1 MVATVG
7 SIAEQGLV
15 RQWQELLAR
24 HAMVSGALECA
35 LQEKHGIGVSEFEA
49 LEHLAHSDDKCRSA
63 DLTEAV
69 HLSQSATSR
78 LVARLEREG
87 YVQRA
92 MCESDRRG
100 IFVALTE
107 AGHRRYL
114 EAKPT
119 HRRVLADTLGA

>member
-1 MVATVG
+1 VGTV
-7 SIAEQGLV
+7 AEQGLV
-15 RQWQELLAR
+15 RQWRELLAR

-49 LEHLAHSDDKCRSA
+49 LEYLACSGDQCRSA
-63 DLTEAV
+63 DLTDAV

-87 YVQRA
+87 YVERA
-92 MCESDRRG
+92 MCEADRRG
-100 IFVALTE
+100 IFVQITD
-107 AGHRRYL
+107 AGRSRYL

-119 HRRVLADTLGA
+119 HRAVLAEKLG